1 MHGNDR
7 LQRPERPG
15 ELAHVGVELD
25 AHAAQRVLLDA
36 QAFRIAKEHQHRIAD
51 ELVDVSPVGKDDAG
65 LDSTAVVLDSV
76 KSTYNGVNIRPWIKG
91 GVAGKKYRS
100 FCKVTTNAGVIGVF
114 IVAFDM
120 LSNT

>member
-1 MHGNDR
+1 MAEEFIIATMKHPLEEGPVNIDATIWLGNQTISNIDFT
-7 LQRPERPG
+7 
-15 ELAHVGVELD
+15 A
-25 AHAAQRVLLDA
+25 
-36 QAFRIAKEHQHRIAD
+36 
-51 ELVDVSPVGKDDAG
+51 KDDAG

-100 FCKVTTNAGVIGVF
+100 FCKVTTNVGVIGVF